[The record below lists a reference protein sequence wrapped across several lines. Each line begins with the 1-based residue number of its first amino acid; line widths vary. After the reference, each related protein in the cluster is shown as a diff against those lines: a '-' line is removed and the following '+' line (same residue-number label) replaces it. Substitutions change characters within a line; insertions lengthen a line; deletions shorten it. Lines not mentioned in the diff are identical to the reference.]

1 MFRLTEKQFTKL
13 KRTADELEISGETK
27 SLVKRIIKLEK
38 GLEQLENL
46 VYSSIKKIIDLQKSL
61 KK

>member
-13 KRTADELEISGETK
+13 KRTAGELEISGETK
-27 SLVKRIIKLEK
+27 FLVKRIIKLEK

-46 VYSSIKKIIDLQKSL
+46 VYSSIKKIIDLQKLL

>member
-1 MFRLTEKQFTKL
+1 MLRLTEKQFTKL
-13 KRTADELEISGETK
+13 KRTAGELEISGETK

-46 VYSSIKKIIDLQKSL
+46 VYSSIKKIIDL
-61 KK
+61 

>member
-1 MFRLTEKQFTKL
+1 MLRLTEKQFTKL

>member
-13 KRTADELEISGETK
+13 KRTADELEINGETK
-27 SLVKRIIKLEK
+27 SLVKRIVKLEK
-38 GLEQLENL
+38 RLEQLENL
-46 VYSSIKKIIDLQKSL
+46 VYSSIKKIIDLQKLL